1 MSFENPLWGAS
12 IGERDSS
19 AMRNLGAVSD
29 GAIEWSGGPDAESRG
44 EYGLK
49 AILLEMA
56 SNSVIN
62 EPESSLG
69 AARYCLRHLVPF
81 DHSMAPS

>member
-1 MSFENPLWGAS
+1 MLL
-12 IGERDSS
+12 S
-19 AMRNLGAVSD
+19 ANEITVRCGTLAFWIGAVSD

>member
-1 MSFENPLWGAS
+1 VEPWLFG
-12 IGERDSS
+12 I
-19 AMRNLGAVSD
+19 GAVSD
-29 GAIEWSGGPDAESRG
+29 GAIEWSGESRG